1 MAAASSAG
9 HSRAACGAASHR
21 PANTNWG
28 VIGLLFSGVA
38 NAIATVAQTI
48 EIASFFAALLF
59 VLGGGA
65 SFLGGKPAVLQSLDV
80 YVGTPGTVGGY
91 TRGFLL

>member
-21 PANTNWG
+21 QANTNRG

-48 EIASFFAALLF
+48 AFLPLYHLF
-59 VLGGGA
+59 WAGA
-65 SFLGGKPAVLQSLDV
+65 QAFKGGKPAVLWTSMMGPQE
-80 YVGTPGTVGGY
+80 P
-91 TRGFLL
+91 